1 MCIRDRLGTVLNDG
15 ENQGKASIN
24 IAAVAADGQEVT
36 SETIGYEVTDGKYV
50 WIPYV
55 KVTVDNYQDCL
66 LYTSDQFRHRVYRQ
80 HGLHI
85 LFTWKLAVQY

>member
-1 MCIRDRLGTVLNDG
+1 MVGVDATAPALGSRSRGELLGTVLNDG

-55 KVTVDNYQDCL
+55 KVTVDNYQD
-66 LYTSDQFRHRVYRQ
+66 FM
-80 HGLHI
+80 
-85 LFTWKLAVQY
+85 